1 MEHKKF
7 LCLAIVISLT
17 PAMYRICMILTK
29 YYVLFKE
36 NENQPSVGEWLF
48 WKEVAFLLMALYVAM
63 PCLYRNWNPLLE
75 AVKVS
80 DLRRGR
86 CVVSG
91 RFVVALVCVMG
102 HLALVGH
109 AVIRFGLYYLF
120 VGFDECLLY

>member
-29 YYVLFKE
+29 FYVLFKE

-48 WKEVAFLLMALYVAM
+48 WKEVAFLLMTSYVAF
-63 PCLYRNWNPLLE
+63 PCLYRNWNPLVE
-75 AVKVS
+75 AVKVGN
-80 DLRRGR
+80 LVRGR

-91 RFVVALVCVMG
+91 RFVVAVVCVLG
-102 HLALVGH
+102 HLVLVDM
-109 AVIRFGLYYLF
+109 RL
-120 VGFDECLLY
+120 